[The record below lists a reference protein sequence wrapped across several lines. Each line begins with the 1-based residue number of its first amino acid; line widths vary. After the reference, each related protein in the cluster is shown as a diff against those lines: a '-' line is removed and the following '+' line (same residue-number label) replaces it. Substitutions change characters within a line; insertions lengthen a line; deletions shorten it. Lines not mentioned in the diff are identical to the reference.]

1 MKKTLLTIAAALIAA
16 SSIAQNYSLN
26 KAIENNSPLPQQ
38 KREISLRQLAKKPV
52 MANNGLVLKTEGADT
67 VTVNPPAGTLFENM
81 YVNSNSYGLGW
92 GSIYRQVVDGGIGGV
107 VEGNDGNIYVK
118 GPISQA
124 YVWML
129 GSPWIK
135 CEKAKGDTIVMHTP
149 QMYAIDAADTYYI
162 QRLIPSEDNTTF
174 VVDTTETDIHFIWK
188 NDTLEQ
194 VDDCL
199 AGLTDAT
206 GSWFYMGDYNIEYTV
221 NPDQVATIPSQSVS
235 QTVQM
240 IYKSDPTDTTKTSTK
255 DLEMYANPDYDED
268 VDEGNPEIYLT
279 NLESALLESPIK
291 GTVEDLDEDTAKLV
305 IPGGQYLG
313 IDETYNSH
321 IYAVTANARIDSS
334 SDTPSFNY
342 DLVPSIT
349 LKTFDEDSDTAK
361 SVWPASL
368 LINCGKN
375 RLSIVSEY
383 VVPVFAVKEYEAA
396 TPADPVFTADDVRH
410 STNFDLL
417 HFTIPTVDV
426 NGKDMNTNQLYYEIY
441 LDDKPYTFTTDVF
454 KGINHNMTEVPYN
467 YADTNYDISRDDNG
481 RYTIFFYDHNDYD
494 SIGIQSI
501 YKAGGETNVSKIV
514 YVTNPV
520 LGINGLHTDAN
531 ASRPMAYYDITGR
544 RISSDA
550 RGLVIVRRADGTV
563 NKVINK

>member
-52 MANNGLVLKTEGADT
+52 MANNGLVLKAEDADT
-67 VTVNPPAGTLFENM
+67 VIVNPPAGTLFENM

-221 NPDQVATIPSQSVS
+221 NPDQVATLPSQSVS

-349 LKTFDEDSDTAK
+349 LKTFDEDNDTAK
-361 SVWPASL
+361 SV
-368 LINCGKN
+368 
-375 RLSIVSEY
+375 
-383 VVPVFAVKEYEAA
+383 
-396 TPADPVFTADDVRH
+396 
-410 STNFDLL
+410 
-417 HFTIPTVDV
+417 
-426 NGKDMNTNQLYYEIY
+426 
-441 LDDKPYTFTTDVF
+441 
-454 KGINHNMTEVPYN
+454 
-467 YADTNYDISRDDNG
+467 
-481 RYTIFFYDHNDYD
+481 
-494 SIGIQSI
+494 
-501 YKAGGETNVSKIV
+501 
-514 YVTNPV
+514 
-520 LGINGLHTDAN
+520 
-531 ASRPMAYYDITGR
+531 
-544 RISSDA
+544 
-550 RGLVIVRRADGTV
+550 
-563 NKVINK
+563 